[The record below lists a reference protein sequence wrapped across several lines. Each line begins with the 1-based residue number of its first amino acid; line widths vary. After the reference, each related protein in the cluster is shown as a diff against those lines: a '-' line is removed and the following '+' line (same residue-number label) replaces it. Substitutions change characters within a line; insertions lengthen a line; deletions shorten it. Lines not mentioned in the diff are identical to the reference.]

1 MPPNCRSMIPA
12 ASPQLQPARTDA
24 CARPH
29 TISPRALFVVVGG
42 LRLSARSHG
51 NPHVLTLFVV
61 EVFDPKLHG
70 VLLDAEL
77 CLFSDRQK
85 RGVVVVLWTY
95 AIDDAIG
102 LQEIRTAHH

>member
-29 TISPRALFVVVGG
+29 TTSPRALFVVVGG

-51 NPHVLTLFVV
+51 NHHVLTLFVFA
-61 EVFDPKLHG
+61 VFAPKPHVG
-70 VLLDAEL
+70 ILDAEL
-77 CLFSDRQK
+77 CLFSDRPK
-85 RGVVVVLWTY
+85 RGGSVALWPSALET
-95 AIDDAIG
+95 
-102 LQEIRTAHH
+102 R